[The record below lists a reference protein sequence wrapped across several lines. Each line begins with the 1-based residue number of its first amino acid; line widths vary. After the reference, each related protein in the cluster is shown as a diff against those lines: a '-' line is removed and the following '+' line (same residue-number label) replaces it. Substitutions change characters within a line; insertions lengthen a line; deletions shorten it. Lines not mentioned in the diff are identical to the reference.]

1 MDHSFIYLIHI
12 FFAGPLLMYG
22 GHIGKSLSEK
32 CNEKENST
40 VFTALML
47 VGLIVVLYHGY
58 KYSKL
63 NYINL
68 LFCLII

>member
-63 NYINL
+63 KKL
-68 LFCLII
+68 V